1 MPVTAAGR
9 PVCIIADLTGA
20 SMDTIEVHQYR
31 SLSSGPRLLVLGAV
45 HGNETCGA
53 AAIREVAADFA
64 RGARRITRGVLTLV
78 PVANPVAFRRGTR
91 EGDRNLNRDFR
102 PSVCPENAE
111 DRIANHLASLLADHD
126 ALVDLH
132 SFASEGGEPFVFF
145 GPLDNDGDLEPFRRA
160 AEEAALARAV
170 GPRRLV
176 YGWLP
181 AYAKGVARRPGGSIA
196 YGIGTTEYMRSR
208 GGYAVTVECG
218 QHADPHAPA
227 VARAAIDNAIAL
239 LRLGEV
245 AAPAPKAKGS
255 HELVEMCDVFDRQSP
270 DDRFARDWRS
280 FDRVAAGQP
289 IAFRASGAAIDAPED
304 GYVVF
309 PSPNAIPGREWFY
322 FARPGKR
329 P

>member
-1 MPVTAAGR
+1 
-9 PVCIIADLTGA
+9 
-20 SMDTIEVHQYR
+20 MDTIEVHQYR
-31 SLSSGPRLLVLGAV
+31 SLASGPRLLVLGAV

-53 AAIREVAADFA
+53 AAIREVAAQFA
-64 RGARRITRGVLTLV
+64 NGARRLARGVLTLV

-111 DRIANHLASLLADHD
+111 DRIANHLAPLLADHD

-132 SFASEGGEPFVFF
+132 SFATQGAGPFVFF
-145 GPLDNDGDLEPFRRA
+145 GPPDNDGDLEPFRRG

-170 GPRRLV
+170 GPSRIV

-181 AYAKGVARRPGGSIA
+181 AYAKGVARRAGGSVA

-218 QHADPHAPA
+218 QHADPEAPA
-227 VARAAIDNAIAL
+227 VARTAIDNAIAL
-239 LRLGEV
+239 LRLGDGE
-245 AAPAPKAKGS
+245 APRPPAPTS
-255 HELVEMCDVFDRQSP
+255 HELIEMCDVFDRHSP
-270 DDRFARDWRS
+270 DDRFAREWRS

-289 IAFRASGAAIDAPED
+289 IAYRAGGDVIAAPED

-322 FARPGKR
+322 FARPGQR

>member
-1 MPVTAAGR
+1 
-9 PVCIIADLTGA
+9 
-20 SMDTIEVHQYR
+20 MDTIEVHQYR
-31 SLSSGPRLLVLGAV
+31 SLASGPRLLVLGAV

-53 AAIREVAADFA
+53 VAIRKVAAEFA
-64 RGARRITRGVLTLV
+64 SGARHLARGVLTLV

-111 DRIANHLASLLADHD
+111 DRIANHLAPLLAAHD

-132 SFASEGGEPFVFF
+132 SFATQGAGPFVFF
-145 GPLDNDGDLEPFRRA
+145 GPPDNDGDLEPFRRA

-170 GPRRLV
+170 GPQRLV

-181 AYAKGVARRPGGSIA
+181 AYAKGVARRPGGSVA

-218 QHADPHAPA
+218 QHADPAAPT
-227 VARAAIDNAIAL
+227 VARTAIDNAIAL
-239 LRLGEV
+239 LRLTD
-245 AAPAPKAKGS
+245 AKAPPPAVSTG
-255 HELVEMCDVFDRQSP
+255 HELIEMYDVFDRQSP

-280 FDRVAAGQP
+280 FDRVAAGEP
-289 IAFRASGAAIDAPED
+289 IAYRAGGAGGAGGAAIAAPED

-309 PSPNAIPGREWFY
+309 PSPNAVPGREWFY
-322 FARPGKR
+322 FARPGSR

>member
-1 MPVTAAGR
+1 
-9 PVCIIADLTGA
+9 
-20 SMDTIEVHQYR
+20 MDTIEVHQYR
-31 SLSSGPRLLVLGAV
+31 SLASGPRLLVLGAV

-53 AAIREVAADFA
+53 VAIREMAAQFA
-64 RGARRITRGVLTLV
+64 SGARRITRGTLTLV

-111 DRIANHLASLLADHD
+111 DRIANHLAPLMDAHA
-126 ALVDLH
+126 ALVDRH

-145 GPLDNDGDLEPFRRA
+145 GPSDNDGDLEPFRRA
-160 AEEAALARAV
+160 AEEGALARAV

-181 AYAKGVARRPGGSIA
+181 AYSKGVARRPGGSIA

-218 QHADPHAPA
+218 QHADPAAPA
-227 VARAAIDNAIAL
+227 VARAAIENAIAL
-239 LRLGEV
+239 LSLADGPSPSPAAHAENEV
-245 AAPAPKAKGS
+245 I
-255 HELVEMCDVFDRQSP
+255 EMCDVFDRQSP
-270 DDRFARDWRS
+270 DDRFAASWRS
-280 FDRVAAGQP
+280 FDRVTAGQP
-289 IAFRASGAAIDAPED
+289 IAYRAGGAAINAPED
-304 GYVVF
+304 GYIVF

-322 FARPGKR
+322 FARAGR
-329 P
+329 RT

>member
-1 MPVTAAGR
+1 
-9 PVCIIADLTGA
+9 
-20 SMDTIEVHQYR
+20 MDTIEVHQYR
-31 SLSSGPRLLVLGAV
+31 SLAKGPRLLVLGAV

-53 AAIREVAADFA
+53 AAIRGVAAEFA
-64 RGARRITRGVLTLV
+64 RGDRRIVRGMLTLV

-111 DRIANHLASLLADHD
+111 DRIANHLAPLIGEHD

-145 GPLDNDGDLEPFRRA
+145 GPPDNDGDLEPFRRA
-160 AEEAALARAV
+160 AEEAALARAA

-181 AYAKGVARRPGGSIA
+181 AYSRGVARRPGGSIA

-208 GGYAVTVECG
+208 GGYAITVECG
-218 QHADPHAPA
+218 QHADPAAPA

-239 LRLGEV
+239 LQLGDGPP
-245 AAPAPKAKGS
+245 PAPRTGGGN
-255 HELVEMCDVFDRQSP
+255 ELVEVCDVFDRQSP
-270 DDRFARDWRS
+270 DDRFAATWRS
-280 FDRVAAGQP
+280 FDRVKAGQP
-289 IAFRASGAAIDAPED
+289 IAYRAAGAAINAPED

-309 PSPNAIPGREWFY
+309 PSPNAVPGREWFY
-322 FARPGKR
+322 FARPGHR

>member
-1 MPVTAAGR
+1 
-9 PVCIIADLTGA
+9 
-20 SMDTIEVHQYR
+20 MDTIEVHQYR
-31 SLSSGPRLLVLGAV
+31 SLANGPRLLVLGAV

-53 AAIREVAADFA
+53 VAIRQLAAEFA
-64 RGARRITRGVLTLV
+64 SGARRIARGVLTLV

-111 DRIANHLASLLADHD
+111 DRIANHLAPLIADHD

-132 SFASEGGEPFVFF
+132 SFASQGGEPFVFF
-145 GPLDNDGDLEPFRRA
+145 GPPDNDGDLEPFRRA
-160 AEEAALARAV
+160 AEEAALARAA

-181 AYAKGVARRPGGSIA
+181 AYARGVARRPGGSIA

-218 QHADPHAPA
+218 QHADPGAPA

-239 LRLGEV
+239 LRL
-245 AAPAPKAKGS
+245 A
-255 HELVEMCDVFDRQSP
+255 
-270 DDRFARDWRS
+270 
-280 FDRVAAGQP
+280 
-289 IAFRASGAAIDAPED
+289 DAP
-304 GYVVF
+304 
-309 PSPNAIPGREWFY
+309 SRRRRRRRRRMN
-322 FARPGKR
+322 
-329 P
+329 

>member
-1 MPVTAAGR
+1 
-9 PVCIIADLTGA
+9 
-20 SMDTIEVHQYR
+20 MDSIEVHQYR
-31 SLSSGPRLLVLGAV
+31 SLASGPRLLVLGAV

-53 AAIREVAADFA
+53 VAIREVAAQFA
-64 RGARRITRGVLTLV
+64 SGARRLTRGVLTLV

-102 PSVCPENAE
+102 PSVSPENAE
-111 DRIANHLASLLADHD
+111 DRIANHLAPLLADHD

-132 SFASEGGEPFVFF
+132 SFATQGAGPCVFF
-145 GPLDNDGDLEPFRRA
+145 GPADNDGELEPFRRG
-160 AEEAALARAV
+160 AEEAALARSV

-196 YGIGTTEYMRSR
+196 YGIGTAEYMRSR

-218 QHADPHAPA
+218 QHADPAAPA

-239 LRLGEV
+239 LRLAGGDS
-245 AAPAPKAKGS
+245 AAPAAPAATEA
-255 HELVEMCDVFDRQSP
+255 HELIEMCDVFDRQSP

-280 FDRVAAGQP
+280 FDRVSAGEP
-289 IAFRASGAAIDAPED
+289 IAYRAAATGGATIAAPED

-309 PSPNAIPGREWFY
+309 PSPQAVPGREWFY
-322 FARPGKR
+322 FARPGRR

>member
-1 MPVTAAGR
+1 
-9 PVCIIADLTGA
+9 
-20 SMDTIEVHQYR
+20 MDTIEVHQYR
-31 SLSSGPRLLVLGAV
+31 SLASGPRLLVLGAV

-53 AAIREVAADFA
+53 AAIREVAAEFA
-64 RGARRITRGVLTLV
+64 RGARRLARGVLTLV

-111 DRIANHLASLLADHD
+111 DRIANHLAPLLADHD

-132 SFASEGGEPFVFF
+132 SFASEAGEPFVFF
-145 GPLDNDGDLEPFRRA
+145 GPPDNDGDLEPFRRA
-160 AEEAALARAV
+160 AEEAALAGAV

-181 AYAKGVARRPGGSIA
+181 AYSKGVARRPGGSIA

-218 QHADPHAPA
+218 QHADPRAPA

-289 IAFRASGAAIDAPED
+289 IAFRAGGAAIDAPED

>member
-1 MPVTAAGR
+1 
-9 PVCIIADLTGA
+9 
-20 SMDTIEVHQYR
+20 MDTIEVLQYR
-31 SLSSGPRLLVLGAV
+31 SLAGGPRLLVLGAV

-53 AAIREVAADFA
+53 LAIRDVAAEFA
-64 RGARRITRGVLTLV
+64 SGLRRMARGVLTLV
-78 PVANPVAFRRGTR
+78 PVANPVAFSRGTR

-111 DRIANHLASLLADHD
+111 DRIANHLAPLMACHD

-132 SFASEGGEPFVFF
+132 SFAVEGAEPFVFF
-145 GPLDNDGDLEPFRRA
+145 GPQDNEGELEPFRRA

-181 AYAKGVARRPGGSIA
+181 AYARGVARRPGGSIA

-227 VARAAIDNAIAL
+227 VARKAIDNAIAL
-239 LRLGEV
+239 LGLAEGGRSQPAHSP
-245 AAPAPKAKGS
+245 AA
-255 HELVEMCDVFDRQSP
+255 ELIEMSDVFDRVSP
-270 DDRFARDWRS
+270 DDRFAADWRS
-280 FDRVAAGQP
+280 FDTVRAGQL
-289 IAFRASGAAIDAPED
+289 IARRADGETIAAPED

-309 PSPNAIPGREWFY
+309 PNPNALPGREWFY
-322 FARPGKR
+322 FARLGR
-329 P
+329 RS

>member
-1 MPVTAAGR
+1 
-9 PVCIIADLTGA
+9 
-20 SMDTIEVHQYR
+20 MDTIEVHQYR
-31 SLSSGPRLLVLGAV
+31 SLSSGPRLMVLGAV

>member
-1 MPVTAAGR
+1 
-9 PVCIIADLTGA
+9 
-20 SMDTIEVHQYR
+20 MDTIEVHQYR
-31 SLSSGPRLLVLGAV
+31 SLASGPRLLVLGAV

-53 AAIREVAADFA
+53 TAIRQVAAEFA
-64 RGARRITRGVLTLV
+64 SGARRLARGVLTLV

-111 DRIANHLASLLADHD
+111 DRIANHLAPLLVDHD

-132 SFASEGGEPFVFF
+132 SFATPGAGSFVFF
-145 GPLDNDGDLEPFRRA
+145 GPPDNDGDLEPFRRA

-170 GPRRLV
+170 GPKRLV

-181 AYAKGVARRPGGSIA
+181 AYAKGVARRPGGSVA

-218 QHADPHAPA
+218 QHADPAAPT

-239 LRLGEV
+239 LRLGD
-245 AAPAPKAKGS
+245 ADALPATGS
-255 HELVEMCDVFDRQSP
+255 AGHELIEMCDVFDRQSP

-280 FDRVAAGQP
+280 FDRVAAGEP
-289 IAFRASGAAIDAPED
+289 IAYRAGDAGGAAITAPQD

-322 FARPGKR
+322 FARPGSR